1 MTAVAESIR
10 QRALLVV
17 EHLAAAYPD
26 AKCSLDYAGP
36 FQLLIATMLAAQCTD
51 ERVNQVTPAL
61 FARFPTPA
69 ALAEASLPEI
79 ETAIRSTGF
88 FRNKA
93 RHIQGA
99 SRMIVEEF
107 DGETPR
113 TMADLLKLPG
123 VARKTANVVMG
134 NGYGQVEGVIVDTHV
149 GRISRRLGLTTADD
163 PVRVEQDL
171 MALLPQ
177 SEWLAFNHRMIDFGR
192 AVCKAPRPHCAGCRL
207 AALCP
212 SYDSNNL

>member
-1 MTAVAESIR
+1 MTAVAEPIR
-10 QRALLVV
+10 QRALQVV

-69 ALAEASLPEI
+69 AFAEASLPEI

-107 DGETPR
+107 DGETPQA
-113 TMADLLKLPG
+113 MADLLKLPG

-177 SEWLAFNHRMIDFGR
+177 SEWLAFNHRVIEFGR
-192 AVCKAPRPHCAGCRL
+192 AICKAPRPHCAGCRL
-207 AALCP
+207 AELCP
-212 SYDSNNL
+212 SYDPNNL

>member
-1 MTAVAESIR
+1 MAVVSESIR
-10 QRALLVV
+10 GRALQVV
-17 EHLAAAYPD
+17 ERLAAAYPD

-36 FQLLIATMLAAQCTD
+36 FQLLIATILAAQCTD

-69 ALAEASLPEI
+69 AFAEAPLPDI
-79 ETAIRSTGF
+79 EEAIRSTGF

-107 DGETPR
+107 GGETPCA
-113 TMADLLKLPG
+113 MADLLRLPG

-134 NGYGQVEGVIVDTHV
+134 NGYGRVEGVIVDTHV
-149 GRISRRLGLTTADD
+149 GRISRRLGLTTAED
-163 PVRVEQDL
+163 PVRVEHDL

-177 SEWLAFNHRMIDFGR
+177 SEWLAFNHRVIDFGR
-192 AVCKAPRPHCAGCRL
+192 AICKAPRPRCAICML
-207 AALCP
+207 ADLCP
-212 SYDSNNL
+212 SYDPTNL